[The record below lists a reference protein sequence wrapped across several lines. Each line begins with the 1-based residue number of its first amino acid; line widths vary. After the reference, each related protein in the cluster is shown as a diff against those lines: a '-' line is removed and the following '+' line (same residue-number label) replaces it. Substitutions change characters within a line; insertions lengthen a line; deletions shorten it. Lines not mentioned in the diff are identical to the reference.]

1 MHSDSH
7 RGKKWLNLEE
17 RKHTYSHT
25 KHMKAVIQMTAMQ
38 ALLKA
43 VLWCLCVSEWTITS
57 HSLCS
62 NARHDSRT
70 PLNPV
75 KPLDPRTPGIE
86 SYCAD
91 RHINRP
97 GNSRWLAAVRMGN
110 YGGILHPQ
118 SFLLPAQSSE
128 GLVHYEELHS
138 KADKAEV
145 RSSREYATYC

>member
-1 MHSDSH
+1 MTAT
-7 RGKKWLNLEE
+7 RKKNLLE
-17 RKHTYSHT
+17 RKHTYS
-25 KHMKAVIQMTAMQ
+25 KAHLLKYTWSKTHIKGVIQMTAMQ
-38 ALLKA
+38 VLLKA

-97 GNSRWLAAVRMGN
+97 GNSRWLAAVRMGTMGE
-110 YGGILHPQ
+110 YFILRA
-118 SFLLPAQSSE
+118 SYFLLSHLR
-128 GLVHYEELHS
+128 GLCITSNYIS
-138 KADKAEV
+138 KPK
-145 RSSREYATYC
+145 TYSVLSK